1 MKYRINKSF
10 AFLLVAVTFVLS
22 FSSCLN
28 TDNPYDQYNAW
39 YLQNENYFSS
49 KVKAYQDSVDRFPNE
64 FVVDSIPQNQ
74 GGGVILYK
82 YIAKGEGKDNPYF
95 NSKVKTY
102 YTGKRLKDGSDAYA
116 DMITFDTTF
125 KIVNQP
131 GSNPAVPLTYDEMKI
146 YNSPATFEVKGL
158 TKGWSYLMQ
167 QLVVGDRVRVTIPW
181 YLAYGANTSGPIPPF
196 STLMFDVELIEIINP

>member
-1 MKYRINKSF
+1 MKYRINKSL
-10 AFLLVAVTFVLS
+10 AFLFVAVTFVLS

-28 TDNPYDQYNAW
+28 TDNPYDEYNAW
-39 YLQNENYFSS
+39 YVQNETYFNS
-49 KVKAYQDSVDRFPNE
+49 KVKAYQDSAGIFPKE

-82 YIAKGEGKDNPYF
+82 YIAKGEGTAKPYF

-125 KIVNQP
+125 KITNRP
-131 GSNPAVPLTYDEMKI
+131 GSNPAVPLTYDEMKL
-146 YNSPATFEVKGL
+146 YNSPATFEVNKVI
-158 TKGWSYLMQ
+158 KGWTYLLQ
-167 QLVVGDRVRVTIPW
+167 QMVVGDRVRVTIPW
-181 YLAYGANTSGPIPPF
+181 YLAYGANASGSIPPF
-196 STLMFDVELIEIINP
+196 STLMFDVELVEIINP

>member
-39 YLQNENYFSS
+39 YVQNETYFNS

-82 YIAKGEGKDNPYF
+82 YITKGTGTENPFF
-95 NSKVKTY
+95 NSTVKVY
-102 YTGKRLKDGSDAYA
+102 YTGKRLKDGSDAYT

-125 KIVNQP
+125 KIVNKP
-131 GSNPAVPLTYDEMKI
+131 GMTPAVPLTYDEMKL
-146 YNSPATFEVKGL
+146 YNDPASFGVNKVI
-158 TKGWSYLMQ
+158 KGWTYLLQ
-167 QLVVGDRVRVTIPW
+167 QMVVGDRVRVTIPW
-181 YLAYGANTSGPIPPF
+181 YLAYGANTSGSIPPF